1 MTNQDTLHLVIRI
14 LSKVWRTYTSLDTMC
29 SLFLQQS
36 SSTASSPLSIE
47 TFLSTNRQVS
57 VWSEQTAIS
66 LITFLR
72 LRYSNELVTE
82 VQAIARNVAM
92 TTRSFNQHLKQRSI
106 VAPFEGLLSSPQRS
120 VEDNTS
126 SLPADFFLRSPSP
139 PDSDDPNSH
148 NLSDVSNTSLV

>member
-72 LRYSNELVTE
+72 LRYSDELVTE

-92 TTRSFNQHLKQRSI
+92 TTRSFNQHLKQKSI
-106 VAPFEGLLSSPQRS
+106 EWLHLKGYCRLHRDQLK
-120 VEDNTS
+120 TT
-126 SLPADFFLRSPSP
+126 LRSPSP

-148 NLSDVSNTSLV
+148 N